1 MVTNCL
7 ICNGLK
13 HVDAPCHYCGAVKV
27 QRKHFNVSTLR
38 EVVRGIPK
46 SSHAARFEKIAYHP
60 VNRPSQSSI
69 ARLVRFAH

>member
-1 MVTNCL
+1 
-7 ICNGLK
+7 
-13 HVDAPCHYCGAVKV
+13 V

-60 VNRPSQSSI
+60 VNKPSQSSI